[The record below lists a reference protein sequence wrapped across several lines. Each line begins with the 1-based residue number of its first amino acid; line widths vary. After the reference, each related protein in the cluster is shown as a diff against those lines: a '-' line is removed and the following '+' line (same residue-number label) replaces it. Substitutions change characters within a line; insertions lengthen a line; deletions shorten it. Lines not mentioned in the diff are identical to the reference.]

1 MASVAD
7 VLALKGPRVFSIDP
21 SATVLE
27 ATRVMNRHKIG
38 ALVVTEG
45 PMHTE
50 DTTCEHVV
58 GMFTER
64 DVLTRVVA
72 QLRAPGMTGVGEVMT
87 REIAFCRPD
96 DDLDMVSAMMR
107 ERRIRHLP
115 VCDEA
120 GELRGLISIGD
131 LNAWRAQGQE
141 VEISYLHEYIYG
153 RV

>member
-1 MASVAD
+1 MANVAD
-7 VLALKGPRVFSIDP
+7 VLALKGPRVYSIHP
-21 SATVLE
+21 SATILE

-38 ALVVTEG
+38 SLVVTAG
-45 PMHTE
+45 PQHTE
-50 DTTCEHVV
+50 DTACEQVI

-72 QLRAPGMTGVGEVMT
+72 QQRDPATTTVEEVMT

-96 DDLDMVSAMMR
+96 DDLDLIAAMMR
-107 ERRIRHLP
+107 ERRVRHLP
-115 VCDEA
+115 VCD
-120 GELRGLISIGD
+120 GDSELRGIISIGD